1 MYAVTNDVP
10 LSRLTLQPGETS
22 AAQYLPLE
30 EWLAKVGSG
39 NYLSPSWFPA
49 LDAPHLPKL
58 RQFLAGKRDFT
69 T

>member
-1 MYAVTNDVP
+1 MYAVTKDVP
-10 LSRLTLQPGETS
+10 LSRLTLQPGETG

-30 EWLAKVGSG
+30 ERLAKVGSG

-49 LDAPHLPKL
+49 LDGPLYPTL
-58 RQFLAGKRDFT
+58 LQYRDRVLDLT